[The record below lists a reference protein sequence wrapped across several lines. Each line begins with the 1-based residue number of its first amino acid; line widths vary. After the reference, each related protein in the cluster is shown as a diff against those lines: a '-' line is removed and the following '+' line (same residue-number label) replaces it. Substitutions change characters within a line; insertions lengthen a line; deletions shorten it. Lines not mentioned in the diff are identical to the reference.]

1 MNAILFPAETEW
13 KAQAPL
19 TKSRLF
25 WFFQTLIAVLFI
37 TRIFYVQI
45 RFYQERLKS
54 DPKLRRKLILKK
66 ASYAL
71 KSQNWEEFLSL
82 ASNLARELD
91 QNKTPSEFGDSLTL
105 IIEAD
110 NQLRFSPSKTLT
122 VSPDTLRAHW
132 QKVGKALQNL
142 S

>member
-1 MNAILFPAETEW
+1 MESSGS
-13 KAQAPL
+13 L
-19 TKSRLF
+19 TKSWWF
-25 WFFQTLIAVLFI
+25 WFFQILIAVLFM
-37 TRIFYVQI
+37 TRILYVQI

-66 ASYAL
+66 ASSAL
-71 KSQNWEEFLSL
+71 KNQNWEEFLSL
-82 ASNLARELD
+82 ASNLARELN
-91 QNKTPSEFGDSLTL
+91 QNKTPSEFGDSLSL

-132 QKVGKALQNL
+132 QKVGKALENL